1 MDVYIEP
8 VPRGRPEGEPVYA
21 YAVETRT
28 GKVLNT
34 LQTQSDAIQ
43 WAKAEN
49 YTVFVPIVRDRSKGN
64 SEHWWEA

>member
-8 VPRGRPEGEPVYA
+8 VPRCRPEGEPILA

-34 LQTQSDAIQ
+34 LTTQSDAIQ
-43 WAKAEN
+43 WAKSEN
-49 YTVFVPIVRDRSKGN
+49 YTVFVAVVRNTSKGN
-64 SEHWWEA
+64 PGHWWEA